1 VPRTPPRKRKG
12 PHNPEDDGLLL
23 QLWKAVRLNRP
34 DITKEE
40 FARIAKPNYYQKSA
54 KPGNAPNISTRSIV
68 RHLNRLL
75 ARQ

>member
-1 VPRTPPRKRKG
+1 V
-12 PHNPEDDGLLL
+12 DDELLL

-40 FARIAKPNYYQKSA
+40 FARIAKPNYYQKGA
-54 KPGNAPNISTRSIV
+54 KLGKPPTISTRSIV